1 MKLGS
6 SRRRESQRRRQ
17 RVWLGLLKWS
27 LLVGAVV
34 MAGGYA
40 WYTGSSVARREVDQL
55 QAENTTLKLDTEK
68 LQAQIA
74 EVKGREAGLKQQVPP
89 ENLRKLMELLQGK
102 VNNGVPVDR
111 LEFIIGAAQAQR
123 SCDPAPTTKRFFVQ
137 TPVHQTPGALAS
149 FGDNAITIT
158 ADGNPTVN
166 PDGKLEAWFDP
177 VQPVTITFAETK
189 GATTKAT
196 GVLPLQRSMVVGNF
210 EYKFTIAAGARG
222 IVNVTQERCRYP

>member
-27 LLVGAVV
+27 LLIGAVV

-40 WYTGSSVARREVDQL
+40 WYTGSSVARREVEQL
-55 QAENTTLKLDTEK
+55 QAENTQFKLDIDK
-68 LQAQIA
+68 LQSQIA
-74 EVKGREAGLKQQVPP
+74 EIKGREAGLRQQVPP

-102 VNNGVPVDR
+102 VNGGVPIDR
-111 LEFIIGAAQAQR
+111 LEFIIGTAQATR
-123 SCDPAPTTKRFFVQ
+123 SCDAAPITKRFFVQ
-137 TPVHQTPGALAS
+137 TPVRQIPGAVAS

-166 PDGKLEAWFDP
+166 SEGKLEAWFDP
-177 VQPVTITFAETK
+177 VQAVTITFAEAK
-189 GATTKAT
+189 GVTTKAT
-196 GVLPLQRSMVVGNF
+196 GVLPIQRSMVVGDH
-210 EYKFTIAAGARG
+210 EYKFTVTAGAQG
-222 IVNVTQERCRYP
+222 IVNVTQERCHYP